1 MKLFESFKIITP
13 KIVTIWHL
21 KQDSMNSLP
30 NMKNLCPMEFLDLI
44 KKITKVKQFQNLQN
58 FWNTHNQ
65 VMLTFN
71 HSLAINTSLD

>member
-30 NMKNLCPMEFLDLI
+30 NMKNLCPMEFLD
-44 KKITKVKQFQNLQN
+44 FNLAFTQEKNKFDN
-58 FWNTHNQ
+58 FLN
-65 VMLTFN
+65 
-71 HSLAINTSLD
+71 